1 MKLPNYLIIGIL
13 LMFFTLNSTTAQTF
27 EAGAGVGFNMSQID
41 GDDLFG
47 FRRIGLSAGPILN
60 INTGTKWQ
68 FCTGILYSQLGSAR
82 GRFDGLS
89 DYDNIRVN
97 FVEVPLVMRF
107 KDWLGKDDKGEY
119 YRLGFEAG
127 LTYGR
132 LINFRAIELQ
142 GGDITDDKDYNPTAL
157 NINFGATYFINHRLG
172 VHAHWAK
179 QLNDLD
185 NDEFEVLVS
194 RYINVMLYYY
204 L

>member
-1 MKLPNYLIIGIL
+1 MKLHNYLLISIL
-13 LMFFTLNSTTAQTF
+13 SVFFNFNYAIAQTF

-47 FRRIGLSAGPILN
+47 FRRIGASAGPILA
-60 INTGTKWQ
+60 INTARRWQ
-68 FCTGILYSQLGSAR
+68 VNTGILFSQLGSAR
-82 GRFDGLS
+82 GKYDTPS

-107 KDWLGKDDKGEY
+107 KDWLGKDDDGEY
-119 YRLGFEAG
+119 FRVGFEGG

-132 LINFRAIELQ
+132 LINFKTIALTGE
-142 GGDITDDKDYNPTAL
+142 DVTEFKDYNPTSL
-157 NINFGATYFINHRLG
+157 NINFGATYFVNSKLA

-185 NDEFEVLVS
+185 NAENETLVS
-194 RYINVMLYYY
+194 RYINLMLYYY